1 MDDPFH
7 LRQHGITDTA
17 VLDAFHKV
25 DRSLFIDASIR
36 SFVNVDEPLPI
47 GEGQTISQPSLV
59 AHMTQI
65 LEIKPHHH
73 ILEIGTGSGFQ
84 TAIMAK
90 IARKVTTVEVI
101 PALYEMSKKRL
112 TDLGFDNVSVIL
124 RDGHEGYIPHAPY
137 DGIMVTAA
145 TPEIPE
151 KLIDQMKDGGRMVIP
166 LGEQHAAQRLMVISK
181 NDDGSLTKKKE
192 MWVRFVPFVKTDSSV
207 K

>member
-17 VLDAFHKV
+17 VLEAFRKV
-25 DRSLFIDASIR
+25 DRSLFIDVSIR
-36 SFVNVDEPLPI
+36 SFATVDEPLPI

-65 LEIKPHHH
+65 LEIKPNHH

-90 IARKVTTVEVI
+90 IARKVTTIEVI
-101 PALYEMSKKRL
+101 PVLYEMSKKRL
-112 TDLGFDNVSVIL
+112 ADLGFENVSVIL
-124 RDGHEGYIPHAPY
+124 GDGHEGYESHAPY

-151 KLIDQMKDGGRMVIP
+151 KLIDQLKDGGRMVIP
-166 LGEQHAAQRLMVISK
+166 LGEQYATQRLMVISK

-192 MWVRFVPFVKTDSSV
+192 MWCGLYRLLRLIPQ
-207 K
+207 